1 MSLDSKALFLGLTGA
16 QRFAILKERE
26 RALAIARE
34 QACRTTYR
42 GNAEKPVP
50 RPLVQWGKNLR
61 RDSHNL
67 IAPLITYV
75 DNGAEREMVAETWD
89 GLNQMVDAVYKY
101 ARSRMQYPRPAL
113 TETSTELAFRGETD
127 RREA

>member
-1 MSLDSKALFLGLTGA
+1 MPTDSKALFLGLTGA

-26 RALAIARE
+26 KALAVARE
-34 QACRTTYR
+34 QACRTTYKS
-42 GNAEKPVP
+42 NAEKPVP

-75 DNGAEREMVAETWD
+75 DNGAERDMIAETWD
-89 GLNQMVDAVYKY
+89 GLNQMVDAVYHY
-101 ARSRMQYPRPAL
+101 ARARMPLPRPAL
-113 TETSTELAFRGETD
+113 AEDSIALG